1 MVTKERD
8 EIVTVI
14 CHHCETKIEI
24 KANTEDLNDWCN
36 GTFIQDACPYLSVAE
51 RELLISQTCSN
62 CFDGMFGG
70 LI

>member
-8 EIVTVI
+8 ETVTVT
-14 CHHCETKIEI
+14 CHRCETRIEI

-36 GTFIQDACPYLSVAE
+36 GKFIQDACPYLSVAE
-51 RELLISQTCSN
+51 RELLISQTCGN